1 MRRVVNAEQVDRVG
15 PIRGL
20 LWPLCIF
27 LLLPLVG
34 RPSESVAQRPFP
46 VNDPFYR
53 SETARRPFHDGLAA
67 AGEVAYRSAAP
78 VPGSGVAA
86 SGSAL
91 SLNFRIHY
99 ALTRRMDLNAYW
111 DAANTS
117 TGPTVVMSW
126 VGLKY
131 YWSVDNVDYAFR
143 LAVDPAS
150 DGRVGFPQLDVAFI
164 STKALTPL
172 FSTDFAVGVRRVR
185 KGFRQFVPAG
195 AVEDGPNSSPSAQS
209 QFIDT
214 RAIGMEMHFMWSY
227 NTIFDPARSNL
238 FVALMGEGGQY
249 TLFETTLGGAPIFNP
264 DESEFGESDYRGGI
278 VWMRS
283 GIEFNRPSYQF
294 IPFMS
299 VPLKQWTP
307 DGDEEARMQLGFRI
321 MVR

>member
-1 MRRVVNAEQVDRVG
+1 MDRTRPAG
-15 PIRGL
+15 GL
-20 LWPLCIF
+20 LR
-27 LLLPLVG
+27 LLGAAILVG
-34 RPSESVAQRPFP
+34 LVPLHDVLAQRPFS

-53 SETARRPFHDGLAA
+53 SETARRVFHDGIAV

-78 VPGSGVAA
+78 VAGTGVAA
-86 SGSAL
+86 TGSAL
-91 SLNFRIHY
+91 SVNFRIHY
-99 ALTRRMDLNAYW
+99 ALARRIDLNAFW

-117 TGPTVVMSW
+117 GGPAVVLSW

-131 YWSVDNVDYAFR
+131 YWSVDNADYAFR
-143 LAVDPAS
+143 VAVDPAS
-150 DGRVGFPQLDVAFI
+150 DGRVGFPQLDLAFI
-164 STKALTPL
+164 STKGLTPL
-172 FSTDFAVGVRRVR
+172 FSTDFAVGIRRVR

-195 AVEDGPNSSPSAQS
+195 AAAIESGVFVDEPTQS

-249 TLFETTLGGAPIFNP
+249 DLLETSVGGSPVFFP
-264 DESEFGESDYRGGI
+264 DDGEFGETEYRGGI
-278 VWMRS
+278 IWVRS
-283 GIEFNRPSYQF
+283 GIEFNRPSYQV

-299 VPLKQWTP
+299 VPVKEWTP
-307 DGDEEARMQLGFRI
+307 DGDSEAQMQLGVRL